1 MYYQLEISTY
11 GSKEKVNLALENI
24 SDAISTNTPLL
35 YFAPICLRYYYDSE
49 GEQQILEDVETHH
62 INTKSGDV
70 LIKDGNQFKE
80 NVLKEVNKVLLFR
93 SLGVPIEV
101 VMPVMD
107 HEILRPE
114 RMNTEENK
122 SKVQK
127 YIESL
132 TNYIQGRNLDVN
144 VQSSLNLFGVPREHE
159 AFNEI
164 LENTSQYSRRNY
176 YGESKF
182 SISDK
187 TFEHTIDEDYERNY
201 KDSNRNTYYRSR
213 EFARSCVEY
222 GLGEDRVHAIEMSRI
237 ALDGGYSGCF
247 VKLPYG
253 AEIDMLVFNTEDKL
267 VVTFDK

>member
-49 GEQQILEDVETHH
+49 GEQQILEDVETH
-62 INTKSGDV
+62 NVVTKSGDV
-70 LIKDGNQFKE
+70 LIKDGNHFRDNILKDINRIILFK
-80 NVLKEVNKVLLFR
+80 
-93 SLGVPIEV
+93 SLGVPIEII
-101 VMPVMD
+101 MPVMD

-114 RMNTEENK
+114 RMNTDENK

-176 YGESKF
+176 YGENKF

-201 KDSNRNTYYRSR
+201 KDTNRSIYYRSR
-213 EFARSCVEY
+213 EFARVCVEY
-222 GLGEDRVHAIEMSRI
+222 GLGEDRVHAIEMSRL
-237 ALDGGYSGCF
+237 AGNNGYCGCF

-253 AEIDMLVFNTEDKL
+253 AEIDMLVFNTENKL